1 MRFAQGDVVN
11 MITASLDD
19 VLDILVE
26 IMIDSIEEEQ
36 ENEENE

>member
-1 MRFAQGDVVN
+1 MRFAQGDVIK

-26 IMIDSIEEEQ
+26 IIIDSIEEE
-36 ENEENE
+36 EENE